1 MASLLKATIF
11 DIIIFMENLSLFYDF
26 WEEKKRVIDEF
37 IEKSLPSSSNFPSVL
52 IQAMRY
58 GILNGGKRI
67 RPVITLAVSHVFGGK
82 EEKVLPAACAVEF
95 VHSSSLILDDL
106 PCMDNALM
114 RRGKETCHRVF
125 GEDIA
130 ILAAFGLLNHAFYL
144 ITTLKEKRVKDKV
157 IIYLISLLTDAIGP
171 EGLIAGQ
178 TIDLTAKKPIDFEL
192 LEFMHSKKTGSL
204 FEASALF
211 GAILSDAHEQE
222 IHAIRNYA
230 KNLGLAFQIKDDIL
244 DTEGDPKK
252 MGKERGK
259 DKRET
264 NFVSFS
270 GIEGAKKIME
280 ELVETSIKS
289 ISFIPDNELLVQLA
303 RYVMV
308 RDR

>member
-1 MASLLKATIF
+1 
-11 DIIIFMENLSLFYDF
+11 MEDLSFFYYF
-26 WEEKKRVIDEF
+26 WEEKRKKIDEF
-37 IEKSLPSSSNFPSVL
+37 IESSLPSSKDFPAIL

-82 EEKVLPAACAVEF
+82 EDKVLPAACAVEF

-130 ILAAFGLLNHAFYL
+130 ILAAFGLLNHGFYL
-144 ITTLKEKRVKDKV
+144 ITTLKEKKVKKE
-157 IIYLISLLTDAIGP
+157 IIIELISLLTNAIGP
-171 EGLIAGQ
+171 DGLIAGQ
-178 TIDLTAKKPIDFEL
+178 TIDLTIKKTVDFEL
-192 LEFMHSKKTGSL
+192 LEFMHSKKTGAL
-204 FEASALF
+204 FVASALF
-211 GAILSDAHEQE
+211 GAILSNAHQPE
-222 IHAIRNYA
+222 IQAIKNYA

-244 DTEGDPKK
+244 DVEGDPKK
-252 MGKERGK
+252 MGKEKGK

-264 NFVSFS
+264 NFVSFA
-270 GIEGAKKIME
+270 GIDGAKKIME

-289 ISFIPDNELLVQLA
+289 ISFIPKNELLVQLA
-303 RYVMV
+303 KYVMI
-308 RDR
+308 RDK

>member
-1 MASLLKATIF
+1 
-11 DIIIFMENLSLFYDF
+11 MEDLSLFYDF
-26 WEEKKRVIDEF
+26 WEEKKVKIDDF
-37 IEKSLPSSSNFPSVL
+37 IEKSLPPSGDFPSIL
-52 IQAMRY
+52 IQAMQY

-67 RPVITLAVSHVFGGK
+67 RPLVTLAVSHIFREK

-130 ILAAFGLLNHAFYL
+130 ILAAFGLLNQAFYL
-144 ITTLKEKRVKDKV
+144 LTTLKEKGVKDKV
-157 IIYLISLLTDAIGP
+157 ITNMIRILTDAIGP

-178 TIDLTAKKPIDFEL
+178 TIDLTSKRPIDFEL
-192 LEFMHSKKTGSL
+192 LEYMHSKKTGAL
-204 FEASALF
+204 FQASAIF
-211 GAILSDAHEQE
+211 GAILSNANNHELE
-222 IHAIRNYA
+222 AIKNYS

-244 DTEGDPKK
+244 DCEGDPKK

-264 NFVSFS
+264 NFVSFA

-289 ISFIPDNELLVQLA
+289 ISFIQGNELLIQLA
-303 RYVMV
+303 KYVMV
-308 RDR
+308 RDK

>member
-1 MASLLKATIF
+1 
-11 DIIIFMENLSLFYDF
+11 MEDLSLFYNF
-26 WEEKKRVIDEF
+26 WEEKKVKIDEF
-37 IEKSLPSSSNFPSVL
+37 IEKSLPSSEDFPSITL
-52 IQAMRY
+52 QAMRY

-67 RPVITLAVSHVFGGK
+67 RPVITLAISHVLGGD
-82 EEKVLPAACAVEF
+82 EEKVLPAACAIEF

-106 PCMDNALM
+106 PCMDNAIM

-144 ITTLKEKRVKDKV
+144 LITLKEWKVKEKV
-157 IIYLISLLTDAIGP
+157 IVNLISIFNDAIGP
-171 EGLIAGQ
+171 NGLITGQ
-178 TIDLTAKKPIDFEL
+178 TIDLTTKKPIDFEL
-192 LEFMHSKKTGSL
+192 LEFMYSKKTGAL
-204 FEASALF
+204 FQASALL
-211 GAILSDAHEQE
+211 GAILSNAHEHE
-222 IHAIRNYA
+222 LEAIRNYS

-264 NFVSFS
+264 NFVSFA
-270 GIEGAKKIME
+270 GLEGAKRIME
-280 ELVETSIKS
+280 ELVQTSIKA
-289 ISFIPDNELLVQLA
+289 ISFIPRNELLVQMA
-303 RYVMV
+303 KYVML

>member
-1 MASLLKATIF
+1 
-11 DIIIFMENLSLFYDF
+11 MEDLTLFYDF
-26 WEEKKRVIDEF
+26 WEEKKEKIDKF
-37 IEKSLPSSSNFPSVL
+37 IEKSLPSSNDLPSILVE
-52 IQAMRY
+52 AMRY

-67 RPVITLAVSHVFGGK
+67 RPVITLAVSNVFGGK
-82 EEKVLPAACAVEF
+82 DEKVLPAACAIEF

-144 ITTLKEKRVKDKV
+144 ITTLKEKKVKDKD
-157 IIYLISLLTDAIGP
+157 ITNLISILASAIGP
-171 EGLIAGQ
+171 KGLIAGQ
-178 TIDLTAKKPIDFEL
+178 TIDLTTRKPIDFEL
-192 LEFMHSKKTGSL
+192 LEFMHSKKTGAL
-204 FEASALF
+204 FQASALF
-211 GAILSDAHEQE
+211 GAILSNAHENE
-222 IHAIRNYA
+222 IEAIKNYS

-244 DTEGDPKK
+244 DAEGDPKK

-264 NFVSFS
+264 NFVSFA

-289 ISFIPDNELLVQLA
+289 ISFISKNELLIQLA
-303 RYVMV
+303 KYVMI

>member
-1 MASLLKATIF
+1 MK
-11 DIIIFMENLSLFYDF
+11 DLSFFYDF
-26 WEEKKRVIDEF
+26 WEEKKKKIDEF
-37 IEKSLPSSSNFPSVL
+37 IEKSLPPSSDFPSIL

-67 RPVITLAVSHVFGGK
+67 RPVVTLAVSNIFKGK
-82 EEKVLPAACAVEF
+82 EEQVLPAACAVEF

-130 ILAAFGLLNHAFYL
+130 ILAAFGLLNQAFYL
-144 ITTLKEKRVKDKV
+144 LTTLKEKGVKDKV
-157 IIYLISLLTDAIGP
+157 VTNMILLLTNAIGS

-178 TIDLTAKKPIDFEL
+178 TIDITSKRPIDFEL
-192 LEFMHSKKTGSL
+192 LEYMHSKKTGAL
-204 FEASALF
+204 FQVSALF
-211 GAILSDAHEQE
+211 GAILSNANSHELE
-222 IHAIRNYA
+222 AIKNYA

-244 DTEGDPKK
+244 DSEGDPKK

-259 DKRET
+259 DKKDT
-264 NFVSFS
+264 NFVSFA
-270 GIEGAKKIME
+270 GIDGAKEIME

-289 ISFIPDNELLVQLA
+289 ISHIPKNELLVQLA
-303 RYVMV
+303 KYVMI

>member
-1 MASLLKATIF
+1 MG
-11 DIIIFMENLSLFYDF
+11 DLSLFYDF
-26 WEEKKRVIDEF
+26 WKEKKEKIDEF
-37 IEKSLPSSSNFPSVL
+37 IEKSLPSSEDFPSVL
-52 IQAMRY
+52 LQAMRY

-67 RPVITLAVSHVFGGK
+67 RPVITLAISHVFGGK
-82 EEKVLPAACAVEF
+82 DEKVLPAACAIEF

-144 ITTLKEKRVKDKV
+144 ITTLREKKVKEKT
-157 IIYLISLLTDAIGP
+157 ITNLISILTDAIGP
-171 EGLIAGQ
+171 NGLIAGQ
-178 TIDLTAKKPIDFEL
+178 TVDLTTKKPVDFEL
-192 LEFMHSKKTGSL
+192 LEFMHSKKTGAL
-204 FEASALF
+204 FQASALF
-211 GAILSDAHEQE
+211 GAILSNAHEHE
-222 IHAIRNYA
+222 LEAVKNYA

-264 NFVSFS
+264 NFVSFA
-270 GIEGAKKIME
+270 GLEGAKKIME

-289 ISFIPDNELLVQLA
+289 ISFIPKNELLVQLA
-303 RYVMV
+303 KYVML
-308 RDR
+308 RES